1 MYTVST
7 KQKKVILSK
16 TKEITYDKWV
26 NRNYQE
32 FMTIVK
38 LQLLNHYL
46 FKLYVVNLLQ
56 ILRKKS
62 KSKLE

>member
-46 FKLYVVNLLQ
+46 FKLYEVNLLQ